1 MANPKCWSRCLQR
14 RSLRFRACLLRE
26 KLIPGCKRVWGIA
39 NRKDTPDSVIT
50 MTIHEAIHAFD
61 INPSAGTDLEDYKTE
76 FRAGADSHNV
86 YQRIGS
92 DLGLVFLR
100 YGPKE
105 TFESFFKTLA
115 DAITTV
121 SVLSDEAVTLCE
133 EEPGTSPYARN
144 GRQLVCIVA
153 GKERCRSMSNLRKFT
168 RSCLSLVSTIE
179 VFRFSLGIESWRKV
193 WIRIALY
200 WSGL

>member
-1 MANPKCWSRCLQR
+1 
-14 RSLRFRACLLRE
+14 
-26 KLIPGCKRVWGIA
+26 
-39 NRKDTPDSVIT
+39 

-133 EEPGTSPYARN
+133 EEARLFTLRQERQAIGVYRRREGKMPVHEQSPEVHTILSVVSFNHR
-144 GRQLVCIVA
+144 GIPILVGYRILAQSLDSYRSVLERIVNSVQ
-153 GKERCRSMSNLRKFT
+153 C
-168 RSCLSLVSTIE
+168 
-179 VFRFSLGIESWRKV
+179 
-193 WIRIALY
+193 
-200 WSGL
+200 